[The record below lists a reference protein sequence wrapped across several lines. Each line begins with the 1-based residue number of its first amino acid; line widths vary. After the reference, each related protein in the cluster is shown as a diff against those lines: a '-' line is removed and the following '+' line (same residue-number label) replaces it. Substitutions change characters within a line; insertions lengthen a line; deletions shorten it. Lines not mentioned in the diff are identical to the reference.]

1 MQISKRFLENEIKT
15 SHKENKHLM
24 SNTMEF
30 IDLDVFGRS
39 AIMQGNLL

>member
-15 SHKENKHLM
+15 YCKNKHLM

-30 IDLDVFGRS
+30 IDKDLYKNP
-39 AIMQGNLL
+39 IYIPY